1 MTDVELI
8 VSSAQTDNKCI
19 SNFTADP
26 TADPSTV
33 SNELKKGQYKY
44 YDGKCGFY
52 KCSPKWLQILNNP
65 KMFLFSLSIFI
76 VLQGSVA
83 TGFISVGLSSIERRY
98 NLSSS
103 LAAFAVISYELG
115 VILTLPFSSYF
126 GGRSHK
132 PRVLGISLLI
142 LGIGC
147 LVFASPQ
154 YFSGI
159 YNVNSTSSAEICTNT
174 SMFQPVCGS
183 PLIYFYPLF
192 VIGNMIIGC
201 GSSTLYTVGTG
212 FIDDST
218 HPRFSSIY
226 LSVFY
231 TVAILGPA
239 LGFGFGGFFLSL
251 FVDPFTPTTLTS
263 RDPQWVG
270 AWWIGFVVTGV
281 LSIILSLQ
289 FFLYPRR
296 LEGSEEYD
304 RLRKE
309 QQPIQNQGISFQ
321 DDHDIPV
328 FTLIKE
334 YPFYVFRIL
343 KNLTFVFVTM
353 GITVGAFVIAGVV
366 SFLPKYLEIQFSVT
380 PSIASYL
387 IGGVSIPAASIGIFL
402 GGLTLFFFKKLSV
415 ERLALMVLI
424 LSLVEVFIPPLLL
437 ITCAYPRISG
447 VNIDYPNSTA
457 RTNFRIREQNVGC
470 FSSCDCRSSFFQP
483 ICSEGVTYFS
493 PCLAGCPE
501 QANPNGTYTGCSCL
515 NNASLA
521 LSGKCIEFCTVTI
534 IIAGVLLFIAILLLF
549 YNNIPFL
556 KLTLRCVAD
565 KDRTVALGIQ
575 SLITRVFG
583 QLPGPL
589 TLGGIFDLNCILWQ
603 ETECGTRGAC
613 LEYNTEILKYSI
625 VAFLSVGVIVTNIFF
640 FLAWISWKY
649 RKTPEDSDNADNA
662 TGKN

>member
-1 MTDVELI
+1 MTEIDLV
-8 VSSAQTDNKCI
+8 QPTGKI
-19 SNFTADP
+19 SGTADHSSV
-26 TADPSTV
+26 T
-33 SNELKKGQYKY
+33 NEEEKEQSEY
-44 YDGKCGFY
+44 YEGKCGFY
-52 KCSPKWLQILNNP
+52 KCSPKWLQIFNDP
-65 KMFLFSLSIFI
+65 KMFLFSLTIFI
-76 VLQGSVA
+76 VLQASVA
-83 TGFISVGLSSIERRY
+83 TGFVFVGLSSIERRY
-98 NLSSS
+98 NLSSIH
-103 LAAFAVISYELG
+103 AAFVVISYELG

-142 LGIGC
+142 FGIGC
-147 LVFASPQ
+147 LIFASPH
-154 YFSGI
+154 YFSGA
-159 YNVNSTSSAEICTNT
+159 YNFNSTSSAEICTNT

-218 HPRFSSIY
+218 NPRYSSIY
-226 LSVFY
+226 LSLFHMVG
-231 TVAILGPA
+231 ILGPA
-239 LGFGFGGFFLSL
+239 LGFVLGGFFLSL
-251 FVDPFTPTTLTS
+251 FVDPFIPTTLTS

-321 DDHDIPV
+321 DDHGIPIV
-328 FTLIKE
+328 TLIKE

-343 KNLTFVFVTM
+343 KNLTFLFVTI
-353 GITVGAFVIAGVV
+353 GIAVGAFVVGGVIT
-366 SFLPKYLEIQFSVT
+366 FMAKYVEVQFSVT
-380 PSIASYL
+380 PSIASYF
-387 IGGVSIPAASIGIFL
+387 IGGITIPAASIGLFL
-402 GGLTLFFFKKLSV
+402 GGLTLFFFKNISV
-415 ERLALMVLI
+415 ERLALMVLL
-424 LSLVEVFIPPLLL
+424 LSLLEVFMPPILL
-437 ITCAYPRISG
+437 ITCAYPRIAG
-447 VNIDYPNSTA
+447 VNVNYPNSTT
-457 RTNFRIREQNVGC
+457 RTNIAIRDLNISC
-470 FSSCDCRSSFFQP
+470 FSSCDCRSNFFQP

-493 PCLAGCPE
+493 PCVAGCLE
-501 QANPNGTYTGCSCL
+501 QANPNGTYANCSCL
-515 NNASLA
+515 SNESLV
-521 LSGKCIEFCTVTI
+521 LEGKCTNFCTVTI
-534 IIAGVLLFIAILLLF
+534 IIVSVLLFIGILLLF

-575 SLITRVFG
+575 SLILRIFG

-589 TLGGIFDLNCILWQ
+589 VLGGIFDLNCILWQ

-613 LEYNTEILKYSI
+613 LEYNTESLRYSFVGFLLFG
-625 VAFLSVGVIVTNIFF
+625 VAFNNIFF
-640 FLAWISWKY
+640 LFAWISWKY
-649 RKTPEDSDNADNA
+649 RKIPEDNENTA
-662 TGKN
+662 GKD